1 MAQSAPRPP
10 ARPPFWNDPLVRS
23 IIYQVLAIGLV
34 CVVGWYL
41 IHNTITNLQR
51 LGVSTGFGFL
61 GRPSGFDISQ
71 TLIDYNSTYSF
82 GRAFL
87 VGLLNTA
94 LVAVCGIVLATIIGF
109 LVGIGRLSRNWLI
122 ARLCTTYVEILRNIP
137 ILLQLIFV
145 YTLLVSVLPAPRES
159 LSIGETVFLNT
170 SGLFVPRVI
179 PLAGAGLFF
188 LSIPVAV
195 VLAWLFARWARIRR
209 ERTGQSLPRNW
220 ITLLILIGLPL
231 LTFLATG
238 RPIELEYTTIGRFRP
253 QGGFA
258 LQPEFVALVLGLS
271 IYTAS
276 YIAEIVRSGIL
287 AVGKGQIEAASA
299 LGLDHSQTLRLVV
312 VPQALRV
319 IVPPLTSQ
327 YLNLT
332 KNSSLGV
339 AVGYPDLFSVAGTIN
354 NQTGQAVEV
363 IAITM
368 AVYLLFSL
376 ITSAFMNWYNARI
389 ALVER

>member
-1 MAQSAPRPP
+1 MAQSVPRTP

-23 IIYQVLAIGLV
+23 IFYQIVAVLIVLAIG
-34 CVVGWYL
+34 WYL
-41 IHNTITNLQR
+41 VSNTISNLQR

-61 GRPSGFDISQ
+61 QRASSFDISQ

-87 VGLLNTA
+87 VGLLNTG
-94 LVAVCGIVLATIIGF
+94 LVAVCGIVLATLIGF
-109 LVGIGRLSRNWLI
+109 VVGIGRLSRNWLI
-122 ARLCTTYVEILRNIP
+122 ATLCSVYVETIRNIP
-137 ILLQLIFV
+137 VLLQLILV
-145 YTLLVSVLPAPRES
+145 YTVLVSVLPSPRDS
-159 LSIGETVFLNT
+159 ANLADAVFLNT
-170 SGLFVPRVI
+170 SGLFLPRLL
-179 PLAGAGLFF
+179 PQAGAGLFF
-188 LSIPVAV
+188 WSIPVAV
-195 VLAWLFARWARIRR
+195 ALAWAFARLARLRR
-209 ERTGQSLPRNW
+209 ERTGQGLPTLW
-220 ITLLILIGLPL
+220 ITLAILIGLPL
-231 LTFLATG
+231 VTYLATG
-238 RPIELEYTTIGRFRP
+238 RPLNVEYTTIGRFRP
-253 QGGFA
+253 QGGFN
-258 LQPEFVALVLGLS
+258 LQPEFVALTLGLS

-287 AVGKGQIEAASA
+287 AVSKGQTEAASA
-299 LGLDHSQTLRLVV
+299 LGLSRKHTLRLVI
-312 VPQALRV
+312 VPQAMRV

-339 AVGYPDLFSVAGTIN
+339 AIGYPDLFGVAGTIN

-368 AVYLLFSL
+368 SIYLLISL
-376 ITSAFMNWYNARI
+376 ATSTFMNWYNARI

>member
-1 MAQSAPRPP
+1 MAQPAPLAPT
-10 ARPPFWNDPLVRS
+10 RPPFWNDPRVRS
-23 IIYQVLAIGLV
+23 AFYQIIA
-34 CVVGWYL
+34 VGIVIAVGGYL
-41 IHNTITNLQR
+41 IQNTIENLER

-61 GRPSGFDISQ
+61 SRPSGFDVSQ
-71 TLIDYNSTYSF
+71 TMIDYDSTWTF
-82 GRAFL
+82 GRAFI
-87 VGLLNTA
+87 VGVLNTA
-94 LVAVCGIVLATIIGF
+94 LVAVCGIALATVIGF
-109 LVGIGRLSRNWLI
+109 LVGIGRLSRNWLV
-122 ARLCTTYVEILRNIP
+122 AKLATVYVETVRNIP

-145 YTLLVSVLPAPRES
+145 YTILVSSLPAPRES
-159 LSIGETVFLNT
+159 LNIADMVFLNT
-170 SGLFVPRVI
+170 SGLFIPRTVLD
-179 PLAGAGLFF
+179 PGAGLFL
-188 LSIPVAV
+188 LSIPIAIVA
-195 VLAWLFARWARIRR
+195 AWLFAHFARLRR
-209 ERTGQSLPRNW
+209 ERTGQSIPRFW
-220 ITLLILIGLPL
+220 ITMAILVGVPL
-231 LTFLATG
+231 LVFLATG
-238 RPIELEYTTIGRFRP
+238 APITLEYTTIGRFRP
-253 QGGFA
+253 QGGFN

-287 AVGKGQIEAASA
+287 AIGKGQTEAASA
-299 LGLDHSQTLRLVV
+299 LGLDRGKTLRLVI

-368 AVYLLFSL
+368 SVYLLFSL
-376 ITSAFMNWYNARI
+376 LTSAFMNWYNARI

>member
-1 MAQSAPRPP
+1 MAQSAPQAP
-10 ARPPFWNDPLVRS
+10 ARPPFWNDPRVRS
-23 IIYQVLAIGLV
+23 VVYQLIAVSVVVA
-34 CVVGWYL
+34 VGWYL

-61 GRPSGFDISQ
+61 ERPSGFDISQ
-71 TLIDYNSTYSF
+71 TLISYDSTWTF

-94 LVAVCGIVLATIIGF
+94 LVAICGIVLATIIGF
-109 LVGIGRLSRNWLI
+109 LVGIGRLSRNWLV
-122 ARLCTTYVEILRNIP
+122 ARLAAGYVEVLRNIP

-145 YTLLVSVLPAPRES
+145 YTVVVSALPNPRES
-159 LSIGETVFLNT
+159 FSIGESVFLNT
-170 SGLFVPRVI
+170 SGLFVPRVV
-179 PLAGAGLFF
+179 PLDGAGVFF
-188 LSIPVAV
+188 LSIPVAIAA
-195 VLAWLFARWARIRR
+195 AWAFARFARIRR
-209 ERTGQSLPRNW
+209 ERTGHGLPRLW
-220 ITLLILIGLPL
+220 ITLAILIGLPL
-231 LTFLATG
+231 LAFLATG
-238 RPIELEYTTIGRFRP
+238 APVELEYTTIGRFRP
-253 QGGFA
+253 QGGFN

-287 AVGKGQIEAASA
+287 AVSKGQIEAASA
-299 LGLDHSQTLRLVV
+299 LGLDHGKTLRLVV

-339 AVGYPDLFSVAGTIN
+339 AIGYPDLFSVAGTIN

>member
-1 MAQSAPRPP
+1 MAPSASHAP
-10 ARPPFWNDPLVRS
+10 ARPPFWNDPRVRS
-23 IIYQVLAIGLV
+23 VVYQLIAIG
-34 CVVGWYL
+34 VVVAVGGYL
-41 IHNTITNLQR
+41 IQNTITNLQR

-71 TLIDYNSTYSF
+71 TLVAYDSTWSF

-94 LVAVCGIVLATIIGF
+94 MVAACGIVLATLIGF
-109 LVGIGRLSRNWLI
+109 IVGVGRLSHNWLLAKLATI
-122 ARLCTTYVEILRNIP
+122 YVEVVRNIP

-145 YTLLVSVLPAPRES
+145 YTLVMALLPSPRDS
-159 LSIGETVFLNT
+159 FSMGEMVFLNT
-170 SGLFVPRVI
+170 SGLFVPRMV
-179 PLAGAGLFF
+179 PLDGAGLFF
-188 LSIPVAV
+188 LSIPMAV
-195 VLAWLFARWARIRR
+195 IGAWVFARLARRRR
-209 ERTGQSLPRNW
+209 ERTGHGLPTLW
-220 ITLLILIGLPL
+220 ITLAILVGLPL
-231 LTFLATG
+231 AVFVGTG
-238 RPIELEYTTIGRFRP
+238 SPIELEYTTIGRFRP
-253 QGGFA
+253 QGGFN

-287 AVGKGQIEAASA
+287 AVSKGQTEAASA
-299 LGLDHSQTLRLVV
+299 LGLDRRKTLRLII

-339 AVGYPDLFSVAGTIN
+339 AIGYPDLFSIAGTIN

-368 AVYLLFSL
+368 SVYLLFSL

>member
-1 MAQSAPRPP
+1 LAQTAPLAPTRPS
-10 ARPPFWNDPLVRS
+10 FWNDPKVRS
-23 IIYQVLAIGLV
+23 VFYQILAVAAVIAVGAYLV
-34 CVVGWYL
+34 N
-41 IHNTITNLQR
+41 NTIENLQN

-61 GRPSGFDISQ
+61 SRPSGFDVSQ
-71 TLIDYNSTYSF
+71 TLIAYDSTGTF

-87 VGLLNTA
+87 VGLLNTG
-94 LVAVCGIVLATIIGF
+94 LVAICGIVLATIIGF
-109 LVGIGRLSRNWLI
+109 VVGIGRLSRNWLVAKLSTI
-122 ARLCTTYVEILRNIP
+122 YVETIRNIP

-145 YTLLVSVLPAPRES
+145 YTVLVSALPAPRES
-159 LSIGETVFLNT
+159 LNIADAVFLNT
-170 SGLFVPRVI
+170 SGLFVPRMV
-179 PLAGAGLFF
+179 LDEGAGLFL
-188 LSIPVAV
+188 LSVPIAIV
-195 VLAWLFARWARIRR
+195 VTWLFAHFARLRR
-209 ERTGQSLPRNW
+209 ERTGHSIPRLWISLG
-220 ITLLILIGLPL
+220 ILFGLPL
-231 LTFLATG
+231 LVFLAAGAPVT
-238 RPIELEYTTIGRFRP
+238 LEYTTIGRFRP
-253 QGGFA
+253 QGGYG

-287 AVGKGQIEAASA
+287 AIGKGQTEAAAA
-299 LGLDHSQTLRLVV
+299 LGLDRGKTLRLVV
-312 VPQALRV
+312 IPQALRV

-368 AVYLLFSL
+368 MVYLLFSL
-376 ITSAFMNWYNARI
+376 LTSAFMNWYNARI

>member
-1 MAQSAPRPP
+1 MAQSAPRAP
-10 ARPPFWNDPLVRS
+10 ARPAFWNDPRVRS
-23 IIYQVLAIGLV
+23 VFYQLIAIG
-34 CVVGWYL
+34 VVIAVGAYL
-41 IHNTITNLQR
+41 IQNTVTNLQR

-61 GRPSGFDISQ
+61 GRPSGFDVSQ
-71 TLIDYNSTYSF
+71 SLIPYSSASTF

-87 VGLLNTA
+87 VGLLNTG
-94 LVAVCGIVLATIIGF
+94 LVAICGIVLATIIGF
-109 LVGIGRLSRNWLI
+109 LVGIGRLSHNWLV
-122 ARLCTTYVEILRNIP
+122 ARLSGTYVEILRNIP

-145 YTLLVSVLPAPRES
+145 YTVLVLVLPGPRDGFN
-159 LSIGETVFLNT
+159 LADTVFLNT
-170 SGLFVPRVI
+170 SGLFIPRVI
-179 PLAGAGLFF
+179 PLDGAGLFF
-188 LSIPVAV
+188 LSIPVAIV
-195 VLAWLFARWARIRR
+195 GAWLFARVARKRR
-209 ERTGQSLPRNW
+209 EATGHGLPTLW
-220 ITLLILIGLPL
+220 ITLAILFGLPIL
-231 LTFLATG
+231 VLFGTG
-238 RPIELEYTTIGRFRP
+238 IPLELEYTTIGRFRP
-253 QGGFA
+253 QGGFN

-287 AVGKGQIEAASA
+287 AVSKGQTEAASA
-299 LGLDHSQTLRLVV
+299 LGLDRKQTLRLVV
-312 VPQALRV
+312 VPQALRI

-339 AVGYPDLFSVAGTIN
+339 AVGYPDLFGIAGTIN

-368 AVYLLFSL
+368 SVYLALSL
-376 ITSAFMNWYNARI
+376 LTSAFMNWYNARI

>member
-23 IIYQVLAIGLV
+23 IIYQILAIGLV
-34 CVVGWYL
+34 CAVGWYL

-61 GRPSGFDISQ
+61 DRPSGFDISQ
-71 TLIDYNSTYSF
+71 VLIDYNSTYSF

-87 VGLLNTA
+87 VGLFNTA

-179 PLAGAGLFF
+179 PLPGAGLFF
-188 LSIPVAV
+188 LSIPIAV
-195 VLAWLFARWARIRR
+195 ILAWLFARWARIRR
-209 ERTGQSLPRNW
+209 ERTGQGLPRLW

-238 RPIELEYTTIGRFRP
+238 RPVELEYTTIGRFRP

-287 AVGKGQIEAASA
+287 AIGKGQIEAASA
-299 LGLDHSQTLRLVV
+299 LGLERGQTLRLVV

>member
-1 MAQSAPRPP
+1 MAQSAARVP
-10 ARPPFWNDPLVRS
+10 ARPPIWNDPRARS
-23 IIYQVLAIGLV
+23 VFYQIVVIGIVLA
-34 CVVGWYL
+34 VGWYL
-41 IHNTITNLQR
+41 VDNTITNLQR

-71 TLIDYNSTYSF
+71 TLIDYNSTFTF
-82 GRAFL
+82 GEAFV

-94 LVAVCGIVLATIIGF
+94 LVAICGIVFATMIGF
-109 LVGIGRLSRNWLI
+109 VIGIGRLSHNWLI
-122 ARLCTTYVEILRNIP
+122 AHLAGVYVEIVRNIP
-137 ILLQLIFV
+137 VLLQLIFV
-145 YTLLVSVLPAPRES
+145 YTVLVSVLPGPKDSVNVADM
-159 LSIGETVFLNT
+159 VFLNT
-170 SGLFVPRVI
+170 SGLFLPRLL
-179 PLAGAGLFF
+179 PQDGAGLFF
-188 LSIPVAV
+188 LSIPVAIV
-195 VLAWLFARWARIRR
+195 AAWLFARVARKRR
-209 ERTGQSLPRNW
+209 EQTGQSLPRVW
-220 ITLLILIGLPL
+220 ITLAILFGLPL
-231 LTFLATG
+231 LIYVATG
-238 RPIELEYTTIGRFRP
+238 MPLGVEYTTIGRFRP
-253 QGGFA
+253 QGGFN

-287 AVGKGQIEAASA
+287 AVSKGQTEAASA
-299 LGLDHSQTLRLVV
+299 LGLDRPKTLRLVI
-312 VPQALRV
+312 VPQAMRV

-339 AVGYPDLFSVAGTIN
+339 AVGYPDLFAVAGTVN

-368 AVYLLFSL
+368 SIYLIISL
-376 ITSAFMNWYNARI
+376 ATSTFMNWYNARI

>member
-1 MAQSAPRPP
+1 MAQSAPRAPT
-10 ARPPFWNDPLVRS
+10 RPPFWNDPRVRS
-23 IIYQVLAIGLV
+23 AVYQVVAVAIVVAIGAYLV
-34 CVVGWYL
+34 Q
-41 IHNTITNLQR
+41 NTIQNLQR

-61 GRPSGFDISQ
+61 SRPSGFDVSQ
-71 TLIDYNSTYSF
+71 TLIPYDSTWSF
-82 GRAFL
+82 GRAFII
-87 VGLLNTA
+87 GLMNTA
-94 LVAVCGIVLATIIGF
+94 LLAICGIVLATIIGF

-122 ARLCTTYVEILRNIP
+122 AKLSTIYVETLRNIP

-145 YTLLVSVLPAPRES
+145 YTVLVSSLPSPRES
-159 LSIGETVFLNT
+159 LNVADMVFLNT
-170 SGLFVPRVI
+170 SGLFIPRTI
-179 PLAGAGLFF
+179 LDEGASLFL
-188 LSIPVAV
+188 LSIPVAIV
-195 VLAWLFARWARIRR
+195 AAWMFAHLARLRR
-209 ERTGQSLPRNW
+209 ERTGHGLPRFW
-220 ITLLILIGLPL
+220 ISLAILFGLPL
-231 LTFLATG
+231 VAFLATG
-238 RPIELEYTTIGRFRP
+238 RPITMEYTTIGRFRP
-253 QGGFA
+253 QGGFN

-287 AVGKGQIEAASA
+287 AIGKGQTEAAMA
-299 LGLDHSQTLRLVV
+299 LGLDRGKTLRLVII
-312 VPQALRV
+312 PQALRV

-368 AVYLLFSL
+368 MVYLMFSL
-376 ITSAFMNWYNARI
+376 LTSLFMNWYNARI

>member
-1 MAQSAPRPP
+1 MAQSAPQAP
-10 ARPPFWNDPLVRS
+10 ARPPFWNDPRVRS
-23 IIYQVLAIGLV
+23 VVYQLIAVAV
-34 CVVGWYL
+34 VVAVGWYL
-41 IHNTITNLQR
+41 VHNTIANLQR

-61 GRPSGFDISQ
+61 ERPSGFDISQ
-71 TLIDYNSTYSF
+71 TLISYDSTWTF
-82 GRAFL
+82 GRAFM
-87 VGLLNTA
+87 VGLINTA
-94 LVAVCGIVLATIIGF
+94 LVAICGIVLATIIGF
-109 LVGIGRLSRNWLI
+109 LVGMGRLSRNWLI
-122 ARLCTTYVEILRNIP
+122 ARLATTYVEVLRNIP

-145 YTLLVSVLPAPRES
+145 YTLVVSVLPNPRES
-159 LSIGETVFLNT
+159 FSIGETVFLNT
-170 SGLFVPRVI
+170 SGLFVPRVV
-179 PLAGAGLFF
+179 PLDGAGLFF
-188 LSIPVAV
+188 LSIPVAIV
-195 VLAWLFARWARIRR
+195 AAWAFARHARIRR
-209 ERTGQSLPRNW
+209 ERTGQSLPRLW
-220 ITLLILIGLPL
+220 VTLAILIGLPL
-231 LTFLATG
+231 LAFLATG
-238 RPIELEYTTIGRFRP
+238 APVELEYTTIGRFRP

-258 LQPEFVALVLGLS
+258 MQPEFVALVLGLS

-287 AVGKGQIEAASA
+287 AVSKGQIEAANA
-299 LGLDHSQTLRLVV
+299 LGLDHGKTLRLVV

-339 AVGYPDLFSVAGTIN
+339 AVGYPDLFSIAGTIN

-368 AVYLLFSL
+368 AVYLLISL